1 MNLRNLTVKF
11 KKCCETTSC
20 KTQTNY
26 QTIQICICM
35 RKFYLMSDDFKCEK
49 VSLLKDFMD
58 NIPRN
63 SSKM

>member
-1 MNLRNLTVKF
+1 MNLRNLSVKF

-35 RKFYLMSDDFKCEK
+35 RKFYLMSYDFKCK
-49 VSLLKDFMD
+49 VSVKDFMD
-58 NIPRN
+58 NIP
-63 SSKM
+63 